1 MNFEID
7 QKTRDELEAAAAIGR
22 EHMRPLGIEAD
33 HKREPIAVGH
43 PFFDLMWKRSL
54 EKRSGR
60 KDTDAAGTPVRA
72 RRSMLLGEEMSYWDR
87 GVCVALPGPGLGG
100 PPLMSMG
107 TPEQKERYL
116 LPFRDPSRPRWG
128 AFAMTEPSAGS
139 DVAAIQTTAT
149 KDGNTWILNGAKSFC
164 SNALR
169 ADWILVWATV
179 DRSLGRAGHRA
190 FVVEAG
196 AEGVLDMRHEHKMG
210 LCAYDSSSFRLENC
224 RVASDQLI
232 GGEDHYAAKAG
243 FRGAMKAF
251 NATRPMIAANAIGI
265 VRAAYDAARDFAREN
280 YELDRPIP
288 RYQRMTEKLGRMARK
303 LEMGRLL
310 CWRSAHLAD
319 LKKPNQVEASMAKA
333 FAATMGQEVTGLAVE
348 ILQDVGVTR
357 AGYVEK
363 LYRDI
368 KAMDIVE
375 GTGQI
380 QRVVMARNLLDL
392 PREGS

>member
-7 QKTRDELEAAAAIGR
+7 EVTRAELADIALIGR

-33 HKREPIAVGH
+33 RKREPVEVGH
-43 PFFDLMWKRSL
+43 PFFDLMWKRNL
-54 EKRSGR
+54 ERKVPL
-60 KDTDAAGTPVRA
+60 KDTDAAGAPVRA
-72 RRSMLLGEEMSYWDR
+72 RRMMLMGEEMSYWDR
-87 GVCVALPGPGLGG
+87 GVCVALPGPGLGA
-100 PPLMSMG
+100 PTLMGMG
-107 TPEQKERYL
+107 TAEQKKAYL

-128 AFAMTEPSAGS
+128 AFAMTEPGAGS
-139 DVAAIQTTAT
+139 DVASIQTTAT
-149 KDGNTWILNGAKSFC
+149 KDGDGWILNGAKAFC

-179 DRSLGRAGHRA
+179 DRSQGRDGHRA
-190 FVVEAG
+190 FVIDADE
-196 AEGVLDMRHEHKMG
+196 EGVVDMRHEHKMG

-224 RVASDQLI
+224 RVSGSQLV
-232 GGEDHYAAKAG
+232 GGEEHYASKAG
-243 FRGAMKAF
+243 FRGAMKTF

-265 VRAAYDAARDFAREN
+265 VRAAYDAAREFAAEN
-280 YELDRPIP
+280 YDLDRPIP
-288 RYQRMTEKLGRMARK
+288 RYQRLKDKLGWMGRK
-303 LEMGRLL
+303 LEIGRLL
-310 CWRSAHLAD
+310 CWRAAHLAD
-319 LKKPNQVEASMAKA
+319 LTRPNMVEASMAKA
-333 FAATMGQEVTGLAVE
+333 YAATMGQEVTGLAVE

-380 QRVVMARNLLDL
+380 QRIVMARNIVGL
-392 PREGS
+392 PRD